1 MNEIKD
7 ILNSFLGEIEYKL
20 IDIKKVFDHDFKIN
34 VLQIFVAKKN
44 NQKIDSDELGQINKL
59 IFEKIYDFIP
69 DDYTLEVST
78 KGIYFKPKTLDDLF
92 SLINQEIKFTS
103 PQYKGIGKI
112 IDVDKVNQIVTFEIL
127 EKTKKVTTK
136 IKFNN
141 LSKMEYEER

>member
-1 MNEIKD
+1 MNEIKE
-7 ILNSFLGEIEYKL
+7 ILNSFLDEIEYKL
-20 IDIKKVFDHDFKIN
+20 IDIKKVFEHDFKIN
-34 VLQIFVAKKN
+34 VLQVFVAKKN

-59 IFEKIYDFIP
+59 IFEKIYDLIP

-92 SLINQEIKFTS
+92 NLINQEIKFTS

-112 IDVDKVNQIVTFEIL
+112 VDVDKVNQIVTFEIL

>member
-78 KGIYFKPKTLDDLF
+78 KGIY
-92 SLINQEIKFTS
+92 
-103 PQYKGIGKI
+103 
-112 IDVDKVNQIVTFEIL
+112 
-127 EKTKKVTTK
+127 
-136 IKFNN
+136 
-141 LSKMEYEER
+141 